1 MISVPLKMVWPLSSN
16 QKQFVSL
23 GPTKNEKN
31 TNSTMDYF
39 DLPRVYRLSISQA
52 THFRLCLIQNQ
63 FNPVIIFTLSEPS
76 RPSAW
81 WTEFCSQRVD
91 LYHTLIVAYVFK
103 IRNSKDFK
111 S

>member
-23 GPTKNEKN
+23 GPMKNEKN

-39 DLPRVYRLSISQA
+39 DLPKVYRLSIIQA

-63 FNPVIIFTLSEPS
+63 FNPVIIFTLS
-76 RPSAW
+76 
-81 WTEFCSQRVD
+81 
-91 LYHTLIVAYVFK
+91 
-103 IRNSKDFK
+103 
-111 S
+111 